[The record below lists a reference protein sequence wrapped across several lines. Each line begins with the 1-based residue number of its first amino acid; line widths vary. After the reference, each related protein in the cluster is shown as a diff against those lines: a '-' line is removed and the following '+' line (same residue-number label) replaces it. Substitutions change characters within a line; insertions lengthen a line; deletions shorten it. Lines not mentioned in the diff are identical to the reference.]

1 MVDTSKQKGGESFDD
16 DLPYGNQSISPNKR
30 RRDLQ
35 RKSDISQL
43 KDLSNRKPK
52 RQESRRKDSQENIS
66 WRNDSDSDE
75 ERKR

>member
-1 MVDTSKQKGGESFDD
+1 MADTSKQKEVDSFDD
-16 DLPYGNQSISPNKR
+16 ELPYGNQSISPNKR

-43 KDLSNRKPK
+43 EHLSNRKPK
-52 RQESRRKDSQENIS
+52 RQESRRQDSQENIS
-66 WRNDSDSDE
+66 WKNDSDSDE